1 MDKQLRQEWWVSL
14 LGWSGVI
21 LFLSL
26 IDTLHDLWVPDSD
39 KLNNHPL
46 WALQEWGLWL
56 LFTPLLFRLL
66 SRAAA
71 KQQLTKRRYLQI
83 CTLIFINA
91 MLCQALFDLAV
102 LNDSIA
108 YSLLYFAP
116 VHPVVIFIN
125 VFIWQ
130 RYLALPQAQ
139 PEQAVSAAGHMLT
152 IEQPE
157 GAIRL
162 SFDDIIQ
169 INSASNYVEV
179 CTAERSWLK
188 RGTLKDIETQLPQ
201 QMFVRTHRAHLVNIQ
216 HIARVKLKSS
226 GSGYVE
232 LKSGRVVALSKAH
245 KQAVRARLQN
255 AA

>member
-1 MDKQLRQEWWVSL
+1 MDKQLRKEWLVSL

-21 LFLSL
+21 LFLSM
-26 IDTLHDLWVPDSD
+26 IDRLHDLWVPDSN

-66 SRAAA
+66 SQSAEQY
-71 KQQLTKRRYLQI
+71 KLNSRRYVQI
-83 CTLIFINA
+83 CSVIFVNA
-91 MLCQALFDLAV
+91 MLYQALFDLLV

-116 VHPVVIFIN
+116 VHAVVIFIN

-130 RYLALPQAQ
+130 RYLALPQTQ
-139 PEQAVSAAGHMLT
+139 LTQAVSTDGEMLT
-152 IEQPE
+152 IEQPD
-157 GAIRL
+157 GAMQL
-162 SFDDIIQ
+162 SFNDIIQ

-188 RGTLKDIETQLPQ
+188 RATLKDIETQLPQ
-201 QMFVRTHRAHLVNIQ
+201 QMFIRTHRAHLVNVK
-216 HIARVKLKSS
+216 HIARVRLKSS

-232 LKSGRVVALSKAH
+232 LKNGREVALSKAH
-245 KQAVRARLQN
+245 KQAVRACLQSV
-255 AA
+255 A

>member
-1 MDKQLRQEWWVSL
+1 MNKQLRKEWLISCF
-14 LGWSGVI
+14 GWSSVI
-21 LFLSL
+21 VFLTISDRL
-26 IDTLHDLWVPDSD
+26 YDLWVPAHDE
-39 KLNNHPL
+39 LNNHPL

-66 SRAAA
+66 SQAAA
-71 KQQLTKRRYLQI
+71 KHQLSKRRYLQI
-83 CTLIFINA
+83 CALIFINA
-91 MLCQALFDLAV
+91 MWWQALFDWAV

-116 VHPVVIFIN
+116 VHAVAIFIN

-130 RYLALPQAQ
+130 RYLALPSTQPAQAG
-139 PEQAVSAAGHMLT
+139 STAGEMLT
-152 IEQPE
+152 IEQPD
-157 GAIRL
+157 GAMQL
-162 SFDDIIQ
+162 CFNDIIQ

-188 RGTLKDIETQLPQ
+188 RATLKDIETQLPQ
-201 QMFVRTHRAHLVNIQ
+201 QMFIRTHRAHLVNIQ
-216 HIARVKLKSS
+216 HIARVRLKTS

-232 LKSGRVVALSKAH
+232 LKNGRVVALSKAH
-245 KQAVRARLQN
+245 KQAVRARLQS

>member
-1 MDKQLRQEWWVSL
+1 MDKQLRQEWLVSL

-26 IDTLHDLWVPDSD
+26 IDTLHDLWVADSD
-39 KLNNHPL
+39 KLNNHRL
-46 WALQEWGLWL
+46 WALQEWGLWF

-66 SRAAA
+66 NQSAARH
-71 KQQLTKRRYLQI
+71 QLTNRRCLQI
-83 CTLIFINA
+83 CALIFINA
-91 MLCQALFDLAV
+91 MLYQALFDLIV
-102 LNDSIA
+102 LDDSIA

-116 VHPVVIFIN
+116 VHPVIIFIN

-139 PEQAVSAAGHMLT
+139 PAQVDDAAGQMLT

-157 GAIRL
+157 GAMQL
-162 SFDDIIQ
+162 SYDDIIQ

-188 RGTLKDIETQLPQ
+188 RATLKDIETQLPRH
-201 QMFVRTHRAHLVNIQ
+201 MFVRTHRAHLVNIQ
-216 HIARVKLKSS
+216 HIARVRLKSS

>member
-1 MDKQLRQEWWVSL
+1 MDKQLRQEWLVSL

-21 LFLSL
+21 IFLSL
-26 IDTLHDLWVPDSD
+26 IDTLHDLWVPDSN
-39 KLNNHPL
+39 KLNNYPL

-66 SRAAA
+66 SQSAA
-71 KQQLTKRRYLQI
+71 KHKLNNRRYLQI
-83 CTLIFINA
+83 CALIFLNT
-91 MLCQALFDLAV
+91 MLYQALFDLIV

-125 VFIWQ
+125 VYIWH
-130 RYLALPQAQ
+130 RYVALPPVQLKQSDGIHCQTLA
-139 PEQAVSAAGHMLT
+139 
-152 IEQPE
+152 IEQPTGTIQLPCE
-157 GAIRL
+157 
-162 SFDDIIQ
+162 DIIQ
-169 INSASNYVEV
+169 INAASNYVEV

-188 RGTLKDIETQLPQ
+188 RATLKDIETQLPQ
-201 QMFVRTHRAHLVNIQ
+201 QMFIRTHRAHLVNIQ
-216 HIARVKLKSS
+216 HIASVRLKSS
-226 GSGYVE
+226 GSGFVE

>member
-1 MDKQLRQEWWVSL
+1 MDQQCRKEWLVSL

-21 LFLSL
+21 VFLSL
-26 IDTLHDLWVPDSD
+26 IDKLHDLWVPEDD

-66 SRAAA
+66 SQAAD
-71 KQQLTKRRYLQI
+71 KHQLTKRRYLQI
-83 CTLIFINA
+83 CALLFINA
-91 MLCQALFDLAV
+91 MWCQALFDLIV

-116 VHPVVIFIN
+116 VHALAIFSCA
-125 VFIWQ
+125 FIWQ
-130 RYLALPQAQ
+130 RYLALPQTQ
-139 PEQAVSAAGHMLT
+139 LVQADNADCQMLT

-157 GAIRL
+157 GAMQLR
-162 SFDDIIQ
+162 FDDIIQ
-169 INSASNYVEV
+169 INAASNYVEV
-179 CTAERSWLK
+179 CTAERTWLK
-188 RGTLKDIETQLPQ
+188 RATLKDIETRLPQ
-201 QMFVRTHRAHLVNIQ
+201 QMFLRTHRAHLVNIQ
-216 HIARVKLKSS
+216 HIARVRLKSS

-245 KQAVRARLQN
+245 KHSVKARLQQV
-255 AA
+255 A